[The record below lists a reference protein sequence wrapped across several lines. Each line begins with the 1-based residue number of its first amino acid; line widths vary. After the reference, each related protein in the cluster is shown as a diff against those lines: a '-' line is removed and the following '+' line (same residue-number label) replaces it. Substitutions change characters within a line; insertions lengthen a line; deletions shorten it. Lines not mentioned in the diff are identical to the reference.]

1 MLRAADQGGEGPAQ
15 HAGLRRASFV
25 AEIEREI
32 GLCRGE
38 PVALRAGRAGELC
51 RQPVLHPPFGGD
63 LQRGDPP
70 AQRREIEVGSGF
82 ELPAQRRDRGGG
94 DRGDRSLAAG
104 ELAGSEKATVARSEP
119 KAEEDQIHIAVRAV
133 LDRDQRVGDPGPGIE
148 RQREPPEGLA
158 GRVVF
163 TARMPHY
170 RRPMKLARFVL
181 YGTNGVA
188 AGAAAFIM
196 REPRAL
202 TMDLD
207 VETLKAKLAALKIEH
222 RDLDDVIARIAE
234 RRPFDQLQ
242 LQRLKKRKLRL
253 KDQISKIE
261 SELLP
266 DIIA

>member
-1 MLRAADQGGEGPAQ
+1 MR
-15 HAGLRRASFV
+15 
-25 AEIEREI
+25 
-32 GLCRGE
+32 
-38 PVALRAGRAGELC
+38 
-51 RQPVLHPPFGGD
+51 
-63 LQRGDPP
+63 
-70 AQRREIEVGSGF
+70 
-82 ELPAQRRDRGGG
+82 
-94 DRGDRSLAAG
+94 
-104 ELAGSEKATVARSEP
+104 K
-119 KAEEDQIHIAVRAV
+119 
-133 LDRDQRVGDPGPGIE
+133 
-148 RQREPPEGLA
+148 
-158 GRVVF
+158 
-163 TARMPHY
+163 

-181 YGTNGVA
+181 YGTNGAA

-202 TMDLD
+202 AMDLD